1 MKTLSHPGSA
11 CACAEKRK
19 EIAVRVLA
27 RLLLVLYGLTL
38 IVSNTLGFKERA
50 GADWVLWATAGG
62 VLAILG
68 FAVSFKRPATG
79 LFCGIVVAAGL
90 GTWMFLRFLET
101 RNPMPDGAVVALSL
115 FMLIILFLGMV
126 PRKKAA

>member
-1 MKTLSHPGSA
+1 M
-11 CACAEKRK
+11 
-19 EIAVRVLA
+19 RVLA

-101 RNPMPDGAVVALSL
+101 RCPTARSSPSASSCSSFCSSEWCHERKPRNDRQRYALSDSS
-115 FMLIILFLGMV
+115 
-126 PRKKAA
+126 